1 MTKATQK
8 TGEDNTISL
17 QMAKLEA
24 ENRALK
30 TRLAALES
38 ESLATLVQK
47 AEIAFATRNHAAI
60 HDQKLLEEDDG
71 FSSGDIADII
81 DFKPHWHWVRPLQ
94 SVMDGLHKA
103 LHGSTWNGRTSKG
116 AIALRDDL
124 VQSAQRRMPAQ
135 KLIDSLGGDVL
146 EALKADPDAFAVFQ
160 SISDQELLID
170 ALQSMFDTARQAY
183 EVVSNGAD
191 YQAPAERS
199 AAYANREK
207 ETAEK
212 SEAMLQLSR
221 QLAAERDPEA
231 RAAMSARVDAA
242 YKEARG

>member
-60 HDQKLLEEDDG
+60 MAEKEEDDG
-71 FSSGDIADII
+71 FGNGTEVE
-81 DFKPHWHWVRPLQ
+81 FKPHWHWARPMQGVL
-94 SVMDGLHKA
+94 DGLHKA
-103 LHGSTWNGRTSKG
+103 LHGSTWNGRTAKG

-124 VQSAQRRMPAQ
+124 VQAAQRRMPA
-135 KLIDSLGGDVL
+135 KEVIDSLGGDVL
-146 EALKADPDAFAVFQ
+146 AALRADPNAFAVFQ
-160 SISDQELLID
+160 SISDQELLVD

-199 AAYANREK
+199 AAYAEREK